1 MKRIP
6 RPGSAGAGR
15 AHHIDEVAHHF
26 LSGEGATPPIA
37 APAFLD
43 IAIAAP
49 GPGRAA
55 ACAGAGLAVAAASA
69 GWGSCLVEDET
80 VAWSAFSFLGRGVPS
95 DVPACVAA
103 DLPAGVRARRIDGV
117 APAMPGTW
125 LRWRLLGE
133 ISPAGLGAWEAPS
146 GLPAAARS
154 AAPRWAA
161 LVWCASPHDAAAP
174 SAQESL
180 RRLVAL
186 TAPPRIE
193 FLVLPPAWDARPG
206 GWHLVGRRQ
215 DPGWRNL
222 AHLQD
227 VVRAAAGA
235 RPAAVRVLPDTTA
248 TGSEAAAI
256 LAEVVA
262 DLTSACAAG
271 AAIAPACPAAARAR
285 G

>member
-1 MKRIP
+1 MTRIP
-6 RPGSAGAGR
+6 RHGSAGGGR

-26 LSGEGATPPIA
+26 LGAGDAVSPGE
-37 APAFLD
+37 APTLLD

-55 ACAGAGLAVAAASA
+55 ACAGAGLAVAAGWA
-69 GWGSCLVEDET
+69 GYGSCLVEDEA
-80 VAWSAFSFLGRGVPS
+80 VAWSAFSFLGQGQGRAAPPE
-95 DVPACVAA
+95 VPAAVAA
-103 DLPAGVRARRIDGV
+103 DLPTGVRARRVDAAGPA
-117 APAMPGTW
+117 APRTW

-133 ISPAGLGAWEAPS
+133 ATPACLAAWEAPC

-154 AAPRWAA
+154 AMPRWAA
-161 LVWCASPHDAAAP
+161 LVWCASPHDAVAPAAQD
-174 SAQESL
+174 AL

-186 TAPPRIE
+186 TAAPRVE
-193 FLVLPPAWDARPG
+193 FLVLPTAWDARPG

-222 AHLQD
+222 AHLQE
-227 VVRAAAGA
+227 VARVAAPG
-235 RPAAVRVLPDTTA
+235 RPATVRVLPDTTA
-248 TGSEAAAI
+248 TAAEAAAV

-262 DLTSACAAG
+262 AAAG
-271 AAIAPACPAAARAR
+271 PAAASAA